1 MKDSGF
7 TSIEEAY
14 AAFRN
19 VQSYVKRPIT
29 DEASG
34 DDTYFIENIC
44 LSCGATNVANDHECG
59 KEQQAA

>member
-44 LSCGATNVANDHECG
+44 LSCGATNVEQTHQCS
-59 KEQQAA
+59 KEKRAA